1 MTTLTSMHPADPARF
16 IAEFDAGEPSPE
28 ALHWVQQAFRAHL
41 AGESLPRAFGF
52 DMYSRGLRDALKHAR
67 IRRAIVQAADLLPAE
82 STAYSKAKV
91 LRSELLRLLRT
102 WPRCRAKSPLDVAV
116 LSVIQAAD
124 GNPPTGLTSIR
135 DTIANGQ

>member
-1 MTTLTSMHPADPARF
+1 MPSPADPARF

-28 ALHWVQQAFRAHL
+28 ALHWVQRAFRAHL

-67 IRRAIVQAADLLPAE
+67 IRRAIREAADLLPE
-82 STAYSKAKV
+82 GSTPYSKAK
-91 LRSELLRLLRT
+91 LIRSELLRLLRT
-102 WPRCRAKSPLDVAV
+102 WPRCTASSRMDEL
-116 LSVIQAAD
+116 LLNVIEAAA
-124 GNPPTGLTSIR
+124 GNPPTGLTTIR